1 MDGEGRRE
9 GKECM
14 AGSRLLLRAIDAQLH
29 LDLCEM
35 IQSTLLSALNRAH
48 VPFQGQGSWG
58 TDSLIPT
65 HDCLR
70 AVPRGITSAAPLF
83 APCKG

>member
-1 MDGEGRRE
+1 MDRKGRE
-9 GKECM
+9 GM
-14 AGSRLLLRAIDAQLH
+14 TGSRLLLQAIDAQLH

-35 IQSTLLSALNRAH
+35 IQSTLFSALNRAH

-65 HDCLR
+65 HGCLR
-70 AVPRGITSAAPLF
+70 AIPRGITSAAPLF